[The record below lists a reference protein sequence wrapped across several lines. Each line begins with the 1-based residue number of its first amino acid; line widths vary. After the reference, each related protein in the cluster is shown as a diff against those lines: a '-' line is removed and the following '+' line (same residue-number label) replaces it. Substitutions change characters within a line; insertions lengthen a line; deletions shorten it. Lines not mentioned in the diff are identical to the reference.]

1 MRFELHSAAATGDER
16 SQSALTAILR
26 RVEIGVHELSF
37 DDPAEVEAT
46 AWFMGLKG
54 YEQEL
59 VRLPIEAQLWTWRP
73 THATPIRAASETRAA
88 ERLADAPLLIL
99 VENDGSDGALV
110 RAAFLAYA
118 SRPTRK
124 VWEAGDRETHRGWEF
139 VHCGGT
145 GEMPRILRS
154 HAQRRGAALRAI
166 VVFDSDAKLPP
177 RLSSATADQPPDVVV
192 IDSDAKLPPRLAN
205 TTTDQPPDEHQRII
219 DEALRLSV
227 PCVRLPLREAEN
239 YLPDAFW
246 DHWLRSDRDLLGYT
260 KTVEALK
267 RLSPE
272 QRDHIDMEGDD
283 RLSINNKEPLGP
295 LFDGSDS
302 KNHALDKADLAAL
315 SGKRKN
321 LKRGPKIE
329 GQDEHIYRIRLLSK
343 YVEEGNV
350 TAEDLD
356 SRDRARSL
364 RALVKLLSERL

>member
-1 MRFELHSAAATGDER
+1 MRFELHSAAAMGDER

-37 DDPAEVEAT
+37 DDPADVEET
-46 AWFMGLKG
+46 AWFIGLKP

-59 VRLPIEAQLWTWRP
+59 VRLLIEAQLWSWRP
-73 THATPIRAASETRAA
+73 THATPIRAASETHAA
-88 ERLADAPLLIL
+88 ERLADAPLLIF
-99 VENDGSDGALV
+99 VENHASDGALV
-110 RAAFLAYA
+110 RAAVLAYA

-139 VHCGGT
+139 VPCGGT
-145 GEMPRILRS
+145 GEMPSLLRDYS
-154 HAQRRGAALRAI
+154 QQRGVALRAV
-166 VVFDSDAKLPP
+166 VVF
-177 RLSSATADQPPDVVV
+177 
-192 IDSDAKLPPRLAN
+192 DSDAKLPPRLAN
-205 TTTDQPPDEHQRII
+205 TTAGQPPDEHQKIM
-219 DEALRLSV
+219 DAAQRLSV

-246 DHWLRSDRDLLGYT
+246 DHWLRSDRDLLSYAN
-260 KTVEALK
+260 TVEALK

-283 RLSINNKEPLGP
+283 RLDIQKEEPPGP
-295 LFDGSDS
+295 LFDGSDA
-302 KNHALDKADLAAL
+302 KNPALDGADLAAL

-321 LKRGPKIE
+321 LKRGPKIK
-329 GQDEHIYRIRLLSK
+329 GQDERVHRIRLRLLSK
-343 YVEEGNV
+343 YVAEGNV

-356 SRDRARSL
+356 SRDRAGSL